1 MGGAAPHVLT
11 HTPLPVHL
19 PTALAGPTP
28 DGVGASELWIQRFG
42 ADPENGALTVN
53 VWHDALGKNG
63 EADPGAF
70 HKLLDLPRAHGITR
84 DEATVSK
91 VRAHI
96 QSNLKAWPPMY
107 AQACEAIEAV
117 RILPLF
123 MHPFAKDTE
132 AKAGTE
138 DLPVMMIGDALH
150 ALPPWSGMSG
160 NYALSDASDLATALM
175 AVPAG
180 KSLAPTLR
188 EKEAAFLS
196 RADEP
201 RERCVSYA
209 KHQIEYLKRTPWA
222 SYNMF
227 ESMLGGNDGSGWGF
241 GSRWSIVGYFRIL
254 TWLNA
259 FEGYG
264 IRVPPTATKQ
274 NTAST

>member
-1 MGGAAPHVLT
+1 MWLPTDDLT
-11 HTPLPVHL
+11 RKLPVHF
-19 PTALAGPTP
+19 PPALAGPTP
-28 DGVGASELWIQRFG
+28 DGARASELSFQRFG

-53 VWHDALGKNG
+53 LWHDAVGENG
-63 EADPGAF
+63 EAGDPGAF

-201 RERCVSYA
+201 RERCVSQA
-209 KHQIEYLKRTPWA
+209 KHQIEHLKRTPLA
-222 SYNMF
+222 SYDF
-227 ESMLGGNDGSGWGF
+227 LDRIIG
-241 GSRWSIVGYFRIL
+241 GSRGWNMRTVFMVGFLRTL

-259 FEGYG
+259 LEGYG
-264 IRVPPTATKQ
+264 IRAQPPATEQ
-274 NTAST
+274 DAPSSSS